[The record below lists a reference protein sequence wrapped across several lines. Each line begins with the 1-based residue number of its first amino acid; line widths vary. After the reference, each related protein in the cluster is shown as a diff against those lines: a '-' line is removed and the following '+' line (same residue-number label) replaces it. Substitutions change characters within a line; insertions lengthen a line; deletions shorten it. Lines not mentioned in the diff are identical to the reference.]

1 MSSSPS
7 SARPVSMTEVAEQMK
22 ELEAH
27 FDKQWRAREETL
39 RALEGRDAPPTRV
52 EPATAPVD
60 RDEVIGRCRD
70 QARQLVKD
78 ELAAIDR
85 ELNLREWQLSPRTVK
100 VRHDE
105 ERLRALEAELGSRV
119 GDNR

>member
-1 MSSSPS
+1 M
-7 SARPVSMTEVAEQMK
+7 
-22 ELEAH
+22 
-27 FDKQWRAREETL
+27 
-39 RALEGRDAPPTRV
+39 

-85 ELNLREWQLSPRTVK
+85 ELNLREWQARPPPVK
-100 VRHDE
+100 VRPDE